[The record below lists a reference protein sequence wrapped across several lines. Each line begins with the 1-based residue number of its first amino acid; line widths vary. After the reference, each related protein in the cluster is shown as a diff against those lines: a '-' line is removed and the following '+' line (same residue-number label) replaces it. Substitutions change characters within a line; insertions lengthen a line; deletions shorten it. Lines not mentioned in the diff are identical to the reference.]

1 MIFHK
6 INLETWNRKEIFKL
20 YSNDVPCTFSLT
32 TDIDISSLI
41 PKLKEKNIKFFPVI
55 LYALSYI
62 VNCQKEFKMNLDKD
76 SNIGFYDVVNPSYT
90 FFHKDNESFSNL
102 WTEFSENFEEF
113 YKNYQKDVEI
123 YGKNK
128 SFIGKPQIENN
139 LFNVSSIPWTTFTG
153 FNLNLKNG
161 YNYYP
166 PIFTFGK
173 YFTENNKILLPLAI
187 QVHHGVCDGYHVAKF
202 INSLQDF
209 INNFNF

>member
-128 SFIGKPQIENN
+128 SFIGKPQNENN

-161 YNYYP
+161 CNYYP

>member
-139 LFNVSSIPWTTFTG
+139 LFNVSSIPWTTLTG